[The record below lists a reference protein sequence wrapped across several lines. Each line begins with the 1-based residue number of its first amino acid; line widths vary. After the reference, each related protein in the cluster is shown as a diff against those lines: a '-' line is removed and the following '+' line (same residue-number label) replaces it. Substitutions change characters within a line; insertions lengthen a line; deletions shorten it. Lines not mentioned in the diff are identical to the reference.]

1 MIKLRH
7 IKVIGTAIFLSSCLN
22 NVEDPEAV
30 SIDPNKASF
39 TLIQETIFTP
49 TCATSGCHASK
60 LDASFKQHGL
70 VLEKSVAYANL
81 VNMLATNSDAKAAG
95 KKLVEIGN
103 PSNSF
108 LINKICNDITIC
120 GKSYGSTMPLG
131 GNPLSVGQ
139 VEFIRQWI
147 KNGASKDGK
156 IADIK
161 LLDPTAKINDD
172 WATPPPLPKS
182 AGFQMR
188 IPKFPIAPNT
198 NREFFIRQEVGNN
211 EAIYITSFETLM
223 RAGSHHLLAY
233 NFNNKKNLPP
243 LGRLRDIRYYNNDGT
258 RYANIFSQMALSQYV
273 MLSPGGTEFK
283 YTMPDGYALEI
294 EANASFDLNAHYFN
308 TTNEV
313 KFGEVVLNMYTT
325 PKSEVKKICKPLDL
339 YNYDIKIPAKTR
351 KTETMDF
358 KFETDVEIVSLT
370 SHAHARM
377 ERFEIQIVGGKRN
390 GETLLVETN
399 YEHPQVLNFAK
410 PIELKKGEGLRS
422 IVTFNN
428 TTNREL
434 VFGLTTEDEMDI
446 IFGYY
451 VEKK

>member
-1 MIKLRH
+1 
-7 IKVIGTAIFLSSCLN
+7 
-22 NVEDPEAV
+22 
-30 SIDPNKASF
+30 
-39 TLIQETIFTP
+39 
-49 TCATSGCHASK
+49 
-60 LDASFKQHGL
+60 
-70 VLEKSVAYANL
+70 
-81 VNMLATNSDAKAAG
+81 
-95 KKLVEIGN
+95 
-103 PSNSF
+103 
-108 LINKICNDITIC
+108 
-120 GKSYGSTMPLG
+120 
-131 GNPLSVGQ
+131 
-139 VEFIRQWI
+139 
-147 KNGASKDGK
+147 
-156 IADIK
+156 
-161 LLDPTAKINDD
+161 
-172 WATPPPLPKS
+172 
-182 AGFQMR
+182 MR

-325 PKSEVKKICKPLDL
+325 SKSEVKKICKPLDL